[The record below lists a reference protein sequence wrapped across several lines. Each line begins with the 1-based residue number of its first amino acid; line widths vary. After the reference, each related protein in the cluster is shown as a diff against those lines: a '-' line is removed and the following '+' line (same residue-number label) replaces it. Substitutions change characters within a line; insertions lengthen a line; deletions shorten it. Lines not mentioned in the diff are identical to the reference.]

1 MTDRTPPGPG
11 EAPDPG
17 RRTGIVFCRC
27 GPNLGNLVQ
36 LGELAEP
43 ARWPGAADVATHDVL
58 CSPEGQ
64 AWLERRLAEQGLD
77 RVVIAACSP
86 REHERTFHGV
96 MRRAG
101 KSPFLAHMVNLR
113 EQVEWIGGEPG
124 AATLQAG
131 RLVQA
136 GLARAALH
144 RPIAPAD
151 VEVAADVLVVGGGA
165 AGVSA
170 ALSLARKDRKVVLV
184 ERSAA
189 LGGLANRLDEIFP
202 DLACAS
208 CFMEPAL
215 DEVLH
220 HERIEVLTRAE
231 VAAVKG
237 SAGRFEVRLALQPR
251 SVDPEACI
259 GCDQCATVCPVEV
272 PDPWGAGLAT
282 RRAVGLAYP
291 GSLPHRSSV
300 DHAACLHG
308 SSSGAAPG
316 CSACQDHCAFGA
328 IHLDAPPEVR
338 TVTVGA
344 IVVATG
350 LAPGEVDGPPGVVST
365 YALERQLH
373 PSGPTGG
380 ALRRADGQP
389 PASLLL
395 AAAGGDEDGAL
406 AVREVLKLAHV
417 VRRKH
422 PAVQVAV
429 AGGLGRAPGLSR
441 EAAALQAEGVELLD
455 AELLAG
461 ELGEDQGGV
470 AVRLAQG
477 LLETVRRFDLVAIHA
492 PAAPPDGAEALAA
505 LLRLPTGPRG
515 FVLEGS
521 ANPFEP
527 TATRVAGVF
536 VAGAAGG
543 PRPIREAIRDGAAAA
558 GRVLATLVAGERRP
572 LEPLA
577 AEVDPATCGAC
588 GACVA
593 ACPYGAVAR
602 DLVSGKALV
611 DPVHCHGC
619 GTCAAACP
627 TGAASARHY
636 TRAQISAEISALLA
650 APVSGDGG
658 ERAG

>member
-1 MTDRTPPGPG
+1 
-11 EAPDPG
+11 
-17 RRTGIVFCRC
+17 
-27 GPNLGNLVQ
+27 
-36 LGELAEP
+36 
-43 ARWPGAADVATHDVL
+43 
-58 CSPEGQ
+58 
-64 AWLERRLAEQGLD
+64 
-77 RVVIAACSP
+77 
-86 REHERTFHGV
+86 

-101 KSPFLAHMVNLR
+101 RNPWLSHLVDLR

-131 RLVQA
+131 ALVRA
-136 GLARAALH
+136 GLSRLALH
-144 RPIAPAD
+144 RPIEPGD
-151 VEVAADVLVVGGGA
+151 VEVSADVLVVGGGA

-184 ERSAA
+184 ERTAA

-231 VAAVKG
+231 VRRVRG
-237 SAGRFEVRLALQPR
+237 SAGRFEVEVALQPR
-251 SVDPEACI
+251 AVDPAACI
-259 GCDQCATVCPVEV
+259 GCGQCSTVCPVEL
-272 PDPWGAGLAT
+272 PDPWNASGTGGVAT
-282 RRAVGLAYP
+282 RKAVGLAYV
-291 GSLPHRSSV
+291 GSLPHVSSV
-300 DHAACLHG
+300 DAAHCLHG
-308 SSSGAAPG
+308 GDPG
-316 CSACQDHCAFGA
+316 CTACQDHCAFGA
-328 IHLDAPPEVR
+328 IRLGAPPGVR

-350 LAPGEVDGPPGVVST
+350 LAPGEVAGPPGVVST

-395 AAAGGDEDGAL
+395 ATSGGDADGAL
-406 AVREVLKLAHV
+406 AVREVLKLAHL
-417 VRRKH
+417 VRQKH
-422 PAVQVAV
+422 PGVAVTV
-429 AGGLGRAPGLSR
+429 AGGLGRAPGLGA
-441 EAAALQAEGVELLD
+441 EARALEAQGVELLEAD
-455 AELLAG
+455 LLAG
-461 ELGEDQGGV
+461 ELSEAGGGV
-470 AVRLAQG
+470 AARLAHG

-492 PAAPPDGAEALAA
+492 PATPPDGAAALAA
-505 LLRLPTGPRG
+505 LLRLPLDGRG
-515 FVLEGS
+515 FVREGA

-543 PRPIREAIRDGAAAA
+543 PRPIRESIRDGAAAA

-577 AEVDPATCGAC
+577 AEVDAGLCGAC

-593 ACPYGAVAR
+593 ACPFGAVAR
-602 DLVSGKALV
+602 DPATGKALV

-636 TRAQISAEISALLA
+636 TRAQIAAEISALLS
-650 APVSGDGG
+650 APGG
-658 ERAG
+658 GADRAG

>member
-1 MTDRTPPGPG
+1 MTDRPPPGPSA
-11 EAPDPG
+11 APHEPG

-27 GPNLGNLVQ
+27 GPNLGNLVR
-36 LGELAEP
+36 LGELAEA
-43 ARWPGAADVATHDVL
+43 ARWPDAADVATHDVL

-64 AWLERRLAEQGLD
+64 AWLEERLQAKGLD
-77 RVVIAACSP
+77 RLVIAACSP

-101 KSPFLAHMVNLR
+101 RNPFLSQMVNLR

-124 AATLQAG
+124 AATMQAG
-131 RLVQA
+131 ALVRA
-136 GLARAALH
+136 GLSRVALH
-144 RPIAPAD
+144 RPIVPAD

-184 ERSAA
+184 ERTAA

-220 HERIEVLTRAE
+220 HDRIEVLTRAE
-231 VAAVKG
+231 VRRVKG
-237 SAGRFEVRLALQPR
+237 SAGRFEVEVALAPR
-251 SVDPEACI
+251 AVDPAACI
-259 GCDQCATVCPVEV
+259 GCDQCASVCPVEV
-272 PDPWGAGLAT
+272 PDPWNGAVAGGVAT
-282 RRAVGLAYP
+282 RKAVGLAYP
-291 GSLPHRSSV
+291 GSLPHVSSV
-300 DHAACLHG
+300 DAARCLHG
-308 SSSGAAPG
+308 REPG
-316 CSACQDHCAFGA
+316 CTACQDHCAFGA
-328 IHLDAPPEVR
+328 IRLDAPPERR

-350 LAPGEVDGPPGVVST
+350 LTPGEVDGPPGVLST

-380 ALRRADGQP
+380 ALRRADGEA

-395 AAAGGDEDGAL
+395 ATSGGDADGAL
-406 AVREVLKLAHV
+406 AVREVLKLAHL
-417 VRRKH
+417 VRAKH
-422 PAVQVAV
+422 PGVAVAV
-429 AGGLGRAPGLSR
+429 AGGLGRAPGLGG
-441 EAAALQAEGVELLD
+441 AARALEAEGVELLE

-461 ELGEDQGGV
+461 ELAEAGGGV
-470 AVRLAQG
+470 VVRLAHG

-492 PAAPPDGAEALAA
+492 PASPADGAAALAS
-505 LLRLPTGPRG
+505 LLRLPLDGRG
-515 FVLEGS
+515 FVQEGAAS
-521 ANPFEP
+521 PFEP

-543 PRPIREAIRDGAAAA
+543 PRPIRESIRDGAAAA

-577 AEVDPATCGAC
+577 AEVDAALCGAC

-593 ACPYGAVAR
+593 ACPFGAVAR
-602 DLVSGKALV
+602 HPATGKAQV

-627 TGAASARHY
+627 TGAAAARHS
-636 TRAQISAEISALLA
+636 TRAQIAAEISALLA
-650 APVSGDGG
+650 AVPGG
-658 ERAG
+658 ASRAG